1 MPAKQSVPKEHLEY
15 HRDGSL
21 RARGQMIDGVLTGYW
36 EWFRLDGTRMRSGYF
51 DKGEQVGEWT
61 TYDQQGQVY
70 KVTRMKPR
78 AD

>member
-1 MPAKQSVPKEHLEY
+1 MLAKQSAPKEHLEY

-51 DKGEQVGEWT
+51 DQGEQVGEWT

-70 KVTRMKPR
+70 KLTRMKSR
-78 AD
+78 SD